1 MTAMLQVYET
11 RAQVYVRSKTTIKFI
26 TKNNCNSGG
35 TKLTSDYDQID
46 RICLF
51 KVIQCL
57 ASLFNESSSLKMKV
71 GILLVGKSVK
81 SA

>member
-1 MTAMLQVYET
+1 MLQVYET

-46 RICLF
+46 RFCLF
-51 KVIQCL
+51 KVILLSSQ
-57 ASLFNESSSLKMKV
+57 FIQRKFFFENENRNF
-71 GILLVGKSVK
+71 
-81 SA
+81 ACR